1 MLAAKNYRDKI
12 GWLFHLANDT
22 HFPYLSDGTGGPN
35 TKTKYLTALY
45 FTFSSLTSVGFG
57 NVGECLS
64 SNCHPG
70 KTPVWSPFLRPNI
83 IS

>member
-1 MLAAKNYRDKI
+1 MLAAKTYRDRV

-22 HFPYLSDGTGGPN
+22 HFPYMPDGTGGPN

-57 NVGECLS
+57 NVGKCRIFSELNS
-64 SNCHPG
+64 FGLHDSLVLTN
-70 KTPVWSPFLRPNI
+70 R
-83 IS
+83 